1 MASRTSPE
9 SSKCDFKFLLVF
21 GFKFKIH
28 FLHFRSYFGLQNR
41 PQNRPKIDIGG
52 QSPPRRFRTA
62 FLEPFWHHFAL
73 ILGPP
78 DLHFGAFIIP
88 HLLLVSALGSSVL
101 SARWP
106 VSGAQPPAGSGQR
119 ACQAQLGP
127 LKRSEIK
134 MYGLGTAR
142 NTQRLTLVKLP

>member
-1 MASRTSPE
+1 MASRTPPE

-21 GFKFKIH
+21 GFTFKIH
-28 FLHFRSYFGLQNR
+28 FLHFRSHFGFQNR
-41 PQNRPKIDIGG
+41 PPNRPNIDIGG

-78 DLHFGAFIIP
+78 DLHFRAFVIP

-106 VSGAQPPAGSGQR
+106 VSGAQPPAGPATEPSGSTR
-119 ACQAQLGP
+119 P
-127 LKRSEIK
+127 LKRSDVEV
-134 MYGLGTAR
+134 YGLGTAR

>member
-1 MASRTSPE
+1 MASRTPPE

-21 GFKFKIH
+21 GLQFKTH
-28 FLHFRSYFGLQNR
+28 FLHFRSHFGLQNR

-52 QSPPRRFRTA
+52 QSSPRRFRTA
-62 FLEPFWHHFAL
+62 FLEPFWHHFGL

-78 DLHFGAFIIP
+78 GLHFRAFIIP

-106 VSGAQPPAGSGQR
+106 VSGAQPPAGSGHR
-119 ACQAQLGP
+119 AAIQLAYESEAECVEVFAWRSPSLARGP
-127 LKRSEIK
+127 PF
-134 MYGLGTAR
+134 TAG
-142 NTQRLTLVKLP
+142 

>member
-1 MASRTSPE
+1 MASRTPPE

-21 GFKFKIH
+21 GFTFKIH
-28 FLHFRSYFGLQNR
+28 FLHFRSHFGLQNR
-41 PQNRPKIDIGG
+41 SQNRPKIDIGG

-78 DLHFGAFIIP
+78 DLHFRAFIIP
-88 HLLLVSALGSSVL
+88 QLLLVSALGSSVL

-106 VSGAQPPAGSGQR
+106 VSGAHAP
-119 ACQAQLGP
+119 C
-127 LKRSEIK
+127 EISSTIFNASAVD
-134 MYGLGTAR
+134 GF
-142 NTQRLTLVKLP
+142 VWI